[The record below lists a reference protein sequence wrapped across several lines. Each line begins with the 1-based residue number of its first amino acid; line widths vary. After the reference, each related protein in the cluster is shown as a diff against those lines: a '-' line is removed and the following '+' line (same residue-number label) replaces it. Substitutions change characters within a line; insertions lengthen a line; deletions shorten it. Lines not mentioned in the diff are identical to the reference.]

1 MSKIK
6 LTGDT
11 SGYVEISAPNVAA
24 NNTLELGSGTK
35 ILTNLDN
42 VFTGVTTYSG
52 NIDLNANLDLD
63 DNNKILLG
71 TGDDLQIYHNGSE
84 SIILDA
90 GTGQLNIRTDLLRVN
105 NTNDNET
112 LATFANN
119 GAVSLYYD
127 NSKKLET
134 TTTGATVTGTLVS
147 GSVTSELDLT
157 AISSSISDTAVD
169 VFVYDTRKDSDGG
182 AWRKRTQHTSWYNET
197 LNTATRGSRRE
208 FPAVAVIVAENDTLT
223 IYDGD
228 DPDLPMWMV
237 FNAGNANGNNMIGRT
252 NESTTCTSMLNGLLC
267 VGRDHFGFHMIN
279 FIADRA
285 RFKENGYD
293 TPYTL
298 PIGTNRNGGNSWL
311 GVNVDGND
319 LVNDLVNDV
328 AMTVLPN
335 APIDDATGLPIPTIA
350 VATAGGVSVIKDNG
364 NVWDDTSSSGVTAG
378 VASVEFVNDT
388 LYYGRGGAGGNLY
401 VKTSIGSVSA
411 NFSASHYY
419 RYQAGGYGEVSGVYL
434 KTNDDITVTKNKN
447 DVALFGDTSLV
458 LLEDKTTSSLVAY
471 ATTSYNTGWMLGDI
485 KGAFLSDTD
494 TTNVS
499 ADTLNSGN
507 AFDGTFA
514 SSTGWTADS
523 DWSISGGVATCNGNN
538 SGRFLYPT
546 TDRWSYNRSVV
557 VEVTVTAYTSGTL
570 AVSYGTGAATSG
582 TNMTATGTYR
592 FVNVTTGNEVIYFRS
607 DSFVGSID
615 NVKIY
620 YTEED
625 RSVNNNGLILYG
637 TITKSAVATGAE
649 LVGYSGFT
657 GSNYMTYNASNMNFG
672 TGDFSV
678 SVWCIPSTDQSNEFI
693 LELDNASSG
702 SNRFYF
708 LTTNTT
714 TKRLY
719 LPWDSDIAG
728 SELTTGE
735 WNHIVVGRKSGYGFV
750 YVNNRWISDGNK
762 AWTVDLQG
770 NGNGTIS
777 NYSGGVTND
786 YAWSGSLALLRIS
799 GSAPSAEQ
807 VSKMYHDEKVLFQE
821 NAKATLYGSSD
832 AVTALAYDE
841 DTELLHVGTSSG
853 RSDFQGLRRI
863 NNTTTAVTTAISASD
878 DLIAEQ

>member
-1 MSKIK
+1 
-6 LTGDT
+6 
-11 SGYVEISAPNVAA
+11 
-24 NNTLELGSGTK
+24 
-35 ILTNLDN
+35 
-42 VFTGVTTYSG
+42 
-52 NIDLNANLDLD
+52 
-63 DNNKILLG
+63 
-71 TGDDLQIYHNGSE
+71 
-84 SIILDA
+84 
-90 GTGQLNIRTDLLRVN
+90 
-105 NTNDNET
+105 
-112 LATFANN
+112 
-119 GAVSLYYD
+119 
-127 NSKKLET
+127 
-134 TTTGATVTGTLVS
+134 
-147 GSVTSELDLT
+147 
-157 AISSSISDTAVD
+157 
-169 VFVYDTRKDSDGG
+169 
-182 AWRKRTQHTSWYNET
+182 
-197 LNTATRGSRRE
+197 
-208 FPAVAVIVAENDTLT
+208 
-223 IYDGD
+223 
-228 DPDLPMWMV
+228 MWMV